1 LNQNPRHKYRSQSFS
16 FLYQFKYLG
25 IVLLGE
31 AGAFERNMIRLS
43 TRLVEGAVAANMV
56 CSGKSDLLARLSVIA
71 AENYFL
77 DSHAV
82 LEGMVERERL
92 GPTGFGGGT
101 AIPHCKVSGIDMPV
115 AVFARLS
122 KPVPYDA
129 VDDEPVDLVC
139 GLISPAQDGA
149 SHLRALAEVSRLFR
163 DEKFLAQ
170 LRGAADSAA
179 MFAVLT
185 LSEERD
191 AA

>member
-1 LNQNPRHKYRSQSFS
+1 MLR
-16 FLYQFKYLG
+16 
-25 IVLLGE
+25 VE

-43 TRLVEGAVAANMV
+43 TRLVEGAIAANLV
-56 CSGKSDLLARLSVIA
+56 TSSKSDLLSRLSAIA
-71 AENYFL
+71 AEQYFL
-77 DSHAV
+77 DPHAV
-82 LEGMVERERL
+82 LDGLIERERL

-115 AVFARLS
+115 AVFARLAT
-122 KPVPYDA
+122 PVPYDA

-139 GLISPAQDGA
+139 ALISPAQDGA

-163 DEKFLAQ
+163 DEKVRAQ

-179 MFAVLT
+179 MFALLT

>member
-1 LNQNPRHKYRSQSFS
+1 MKQD
-16 FLYQFKYLG
+16 
-25 IVLLGE
+25 
-31 AGAFERNMIRLS
+31 MIRIS
-43 TRLVEGAVAANMV
+43 SRLVEGAVAADLS
-56 CSGKSDLLARLSVIA
+56 CSSKSDLLARLSVLA
-71 AENYFL
+71 AENYFV
-77 DSHAV
+77 DAQAV
-82 LEGMVERERL
+82 LDGMIERERL

-122 KPVPYDA
+122 QPVPYDA

-139 GLISPAQDGA
+139 ALVSPAQDGA

-163 DEKFLAQ
+163 DEKFRAQ
-170 LRGAADSAA
+170 LRGAADSSA

-185 LSEERD
+185 LAEERD

>member
-1 LNQNPRHKYRSQSFS
+1 
-16 FLYQFKYLG
+16 
-25 IVLLGE
+25 
-31 AGAFERNMIRLS
+31 MIRLS
-43 TRLVEGAVAANMV
+43 TRLVEGAVAADLAAA
-56 CSGKSDLLARLSVIA
+56 SKSDLLSRLSVIA
-71 AENYFL
+71 AEQYVL
-77 DSHAV
+77 DAHVV
-82 LEGMVERERL
+82 LDGLIERERL

-115 AVFARLS
+115 AVFARLG

-139 GLISPAQDGA
+139 ALISPAQDGA

-163 DEKFLAQ
+163 DEKVRAQ
-170 LRGAADSAA
+170 LRGAADAAA
-179 MFAVLT
+179 MFALLT

>member
-1 LNQNPRHKYRSQSFS
+1 M
-16 FLYQFKYLG
+16 
-25 IVLLGE
+25 LLGE

-56 CSGKSDLLARLSVIA
+56 CSGKSDLLARLSVTA

-139 GLISPAQDGA
+139 ALISPAQDGA

-163 DEKFLAQ
+163 DEKFRAQ

>member
-1 LNQNPRHKYRSQSFS
+1 
-16 FLYQFKYLG
+16 
-25 IVLLGE
+25 
-31 AGAFERNMIRLS
+31 MIRLS
-43 TRLVEGAVAANMV
+43 TRLVEGAVAADV
-56 CSGKSDLLARLSVIA
+56 AAASKSDLLSRLSVIA
-71 AENYFL
+71 AEQYFL
-77 DSHAV
+77 DAPAV
-82 LEGMVERERL
+82 LDGLIERERL

-139 GLISPAQDGA
+139 ALISPAQDGA

-163 DEKFLAQ
+163 DEKVRAQ

-179 MFAVLT
+179 MFALLT